1 MSDPITAAFA
11 VTPDWMLDIRAY
23 DGLEIQ
29 PCHTVGF
36 ADDGKEIVGPGAEPE
51 AAEFM
56 ARQHRAQLPRLAMST
71 RLTTIPDPADRA
83 RACAGRLRAACPHL
97 RDQRSSRHV
106 GLS

>member
-36 ADDGKEIVGPGAEPE
+36 ADRGKEIVEPCEPE
-51 AAEFM
+51 QAEFWTVYGHCREGGVN
-56 ARQHRAQLPRLAMST
+56 AFEDFPR
-71 RLTTIPDPADRA
+71 RPQPRE
-83 RACAGRLRAACPHL
+83 
-97 RDQRSSRHV
+97 
-106 GLS
+106 LSPGVF